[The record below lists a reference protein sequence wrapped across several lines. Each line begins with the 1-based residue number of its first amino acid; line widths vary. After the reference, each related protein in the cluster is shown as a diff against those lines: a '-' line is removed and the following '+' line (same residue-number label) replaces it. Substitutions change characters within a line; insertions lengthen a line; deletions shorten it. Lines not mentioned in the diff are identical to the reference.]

1 MPDEPQRVAG
11 SVVSLGLTH
20 AVITSVTRDDLP
32 DGGAGVFADTVRAIR
47 ALSPGTTIEI
57 LIPDFQGCG
66 VALHAVIDSGPD
78 VINHNLETVPR
89 LYPMVRHKAYY
100 NRSLQLLARVRDRAP
115 EIITKSGIMVGL
127 GENEEE
133 LAEVFH
139 DLARC
144 GCTVLTIGQYLQ
156 PTPGHHPVQ
165 RYLNPVEFQALEDLA
180 LTAGIRKVVSGP
192 LVRSSYK
199 AGEILGELQKSRVGG

>member
-1 MPDEPQRVAG
+1 
-11 SVVSLGLTH
+11 
-20 AVITSVTRDDLP
+20 
-32 DGGAGVFADTVRAIR
+32 VFADTVRAIR
-47 ALSPGTTIEI
+47 ALSPETTIEI
-57 LIPDFQGCG
+57 LIPDFQGYG
-66 VALHAVIDSGPD
+66 IALHAVIDSGPD

-100 NRSLQLLARVRDRAP
+100 KRSLQLLARVRDRAP